1 MNYRHLFTGEPASPG
16 STVKPESRYRIL
28 LVDDELN
35 VLSALRR
42 VFHQE
47 NYEVVC
53 CDSPER
59 ALTLLEGESFH
70 LVISDYMMPTM
81 NGGDFLRKVRL
92 IQPDMIRIMLTGHAD
107 VNAVVG
113 AMKTGA
119 VYKFI
124 LKPWNDEDLRVTVA
138 LGIEQYELKQKNR
151 TLQRELQD
159 KVVKENE
166 QLLEL
171 GASSRGQLAIM
182 LHKHGLL
189 NTQQVQELMRLLQQ
203 SQRKD
208 ATIKLIVERGWVA
221 ERAIH
226 DVLTRELLIQQVT
239 LNEFSVDLAVAVLV
253 PTNLCRR
260 HLIIPLKVEGRRLT
274 LAMADP
280 LDAGLLNDLRFITGL
295 ELVPVLA
302 TMAAILNKLEEIH
315 QSDKAGFEDLEAN
328 FESSDPYEGIE
339 IVLDDDERIQPL
351 EDLLQGSDEPPA
363 IRLVNSILLEA
374 IRLGASDIHIQP
386 RAKNVMVRL
395 RIDGVLV
402 DKMQVPHNMH
412 QSLVS
417 RIKVMAEL
425 DISER
430 RRPQDGR
437 LAVKTSSR
445 AVDLRIS
452 TLPTIN
458 GEKIVMRILDRNSAV
473 LKMDALGFGP
483 ENLARLRHASDKPQG
498 IVLATGPTGSG
509 KTTTLYSLLQSS
521 ATPDKNYITIEDPV
535 EYYLDAAGQVLV
547 REKIGLTFPL
557 ILRAILRQDP
567 DVLLVG
573 EIRDLETAEVAFHAA
588 LTGHQVFSTL
598 HTNSSIATL
607 SRLADLGM
615 KPFVIATAI
624 EAIIAQRLVRQI
636 CDCCRAPIE
645 PNPEILQ
652 RLGGRFSGEAMQAYK
667 GTGCSV
673 CHQTGYKGRIGL
685 YEVLVPDDHLR
696 HLIASSAAITEVTRY
711 ASEQGFTTLRDDA
724 YCKVQSGLTSLEEV
738 FRVLGPE

>member
-1 MNYRHLFTGEPASPG
+1 MNYGHLFTGEPASPG
-16 STVKPESRYRIL
+16 NTVAPKPRYRIL
-28 LVDDELN
+28 LVDDEIN

-59 ALTLLEGESFH
+59 ALTLLEGESFQ

-81 NGGDFLRKVRL
+81 NGGDFLQKVRL

-107 VNAVVG
+107 VNAVVA

-124 LKPWNDEDLRVTVA
+124 LKPWNDEDLRVTAA

-151 TLQRELQD
+151 SLQRELQD
-159 KVVKENE
+159 KVVRENE

-189 NTQQVQELMRLLQQ
+189 STQQVQELMRLLQQ
-203 SQRKD
+203 TQRKD

-253 PTNLCRR
+253 PANLCRR
-260 HLIIPLKVEGRRLT
+260 HLILPLKVEGKRLT

-302 TMAAILNKLEEIH
+302 TMAAIQNKLEEIH
-315 QSDKAGFEDLEAN
+315 QSDDASLEDLEAN

-339 IVLDDDERIQPL
+339 IVLDDDERMQPL

-402 DKMQVPHNMH
+402 DKMQVPHSMH